1 MPRNTERKDQ
11 LKNTTQDMPKNT
23 GRNDPQRNITPRI

>member
-11 LKNTTQDMPKNT
+11 LKNTTQGMPRNT